1 MKSTSVCRIYFYRF
15 AADSR
20 GLVRGL
26 ILQPRKRLRFSTM
39 LFSKLALVGRVQVE
53 EFAAFV
59 GHAADLRT
67 AQFIASLAAGI
78 VIVVCLPPEL
88 AKKARACSPARLGL
102 NT

>member
-1 MKSTSVCRIYFYRF
+1 
-15 AADSR
+15 
-20 GLVRGL
+20 
-26 ILQPRKRLRFSTM
+26 M

-67 AQFIASLAAGI
+67 AQFIARLAAGI

>member
-78 VIVVCLPPEL
+78 VIVVC
-88 AKKARACSPARLGL
+88 
-102 NT
+102 

>member
-1 MKSTSVCRIYFYRF
+1 
-15 AADSR
+15 
-20 GLVRGL
+20 
-26 ILQPRKRLRFSTM
+26 M

-78 VIVVCLPPEL
+78 VIVVCLPTEL